1 MSNDIAAMNPSIVDL
16 SQVNWEEKIRELEE
30 EEVIRMLKIIVENN
44 TKILELQSMLVTLMK
59 NEKRK
64 KQEEQ

>member
-1 MSNDIAAMNPSIVDL
+1 LSNDIAAMNPSIVDL